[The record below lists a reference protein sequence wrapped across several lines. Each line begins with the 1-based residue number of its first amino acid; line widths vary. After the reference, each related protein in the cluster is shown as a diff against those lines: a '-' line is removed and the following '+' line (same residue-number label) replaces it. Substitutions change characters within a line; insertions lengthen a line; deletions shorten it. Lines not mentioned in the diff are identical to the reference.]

1 MKNITLLSIFKRYK
15 WKMSLTFF
23 LVILEAILFLLFPLV
38 IGFAINGMLEQNY
51 TGIFQLVILGVLL
64 TVIGTL
70 RRIYDTR
77 VYAGIYKQLAFE
89 TTEKQKEK
97 STSAVS
103 GKVTML
109 KELVEFFENSF
120 PDLINSVIGLVG
132 TLVILFSLSVNI
144 FFACLGILIF
154 IYVVFALS
162 SKKTSLF
169 NHNYNNVL
177 EEQVD
182 MVESKNPEKI
192 KKFFHRMMYWNIK
205 LSDIE
210 SINFAV
216 VWLAMSGLIIFA
228 IVESTSLGL
237 VYGSIFSIIMYVFNF
252 AESSTMLPMYY
263 QDYLRLKEISKRL

>member
-23 LVILEAILFLLFPLV
+23 FVFLESVLFVLFPLV
-38 IGFAINGMLEQNY
+38 IGFAINGMLEQSY
-51 TGIFQLVILGVLL
+51 TGIFQLVTLGVLL
-64 TVIGTL
+64 TIIGTI
-70 RRIYDTR
+70 RRMYDTR

-89 TTEKQKEK
+89 TTQKQKEK

-120 PDLINSVIGLVG
+120 PDLVNSIIGLVG
-132 TLVILFSLSVNI
+132 TLIILFSLSANI
-144 FFACLGILIF
+144 FFACLGILVF

-169 NHNYNNVL
+169 NHNYNNTL

-182 MVESKNPEKI
+182 IVESKNPEKI
-192 KKFFHRMMYWNIK
+192 KKFFHKMMHWNIK

-263 QDYLRLKEISKRL
+263 QEYLRLKEISKRL

>member
-23 LVILEAILFLLFPLV
+23 FVFLESVLFVLFPLV
-38 IGFAINGMLEQNY
+38 IGFAINGMLEQSY
-51 TGIFQLVILGVLL
+51 TGIFQLVTLGVLL
-64 TVIGTL
+64 TIIGTI
-70 RRIYDTR
+70 RRMYDTR

-89 TTEKQKEK
+89 TTQKQKEK

-120 PDLINSVIGLVG
+120 PDLVNSIIGLVG
-132 TLVILFSLSVNI
+132 TLIILFSLSENI
-144 FFACLGILIF
+144 FFACLGILVF

-169 NHNYNNVL
+169 NHNYNNTL

-182 MVESKNPEKI
+182 IVESKNPEKI
-192 KKFFHRMMYWNIK
+192 KKFFHKMMHWNIK

-263 QDYLRLKEISKRL
+263 QEYLRLKEISKRL